1 MALDTHPFDAARTIE
16 TAEDAAVFLRD
27 AMEEG
32 DPAAIAQAL
41 GTIAR
46 ARGMTDVAK
55 AAGLG
60 REGLYKALGQDGNP
74 GFATVVKVM
83 QALDLKLGVVPA
95 GREAE
100 TWWLASIERVMR
112 LDGNKS
118 YEVRYR
124 TEKFSVT

>member
-1 MALDTHPFDAARTIE
+1 MALDTHPFDAARYIE
-16 TAEDAAVFLRD
+16 TAEDAVVFLRD

-60 REGLYKALGQDGNP
+60 REGLYKALSPGGNP
-74 GFATVVKVM
+74 GFATIMKVM
-83 QALDLKLGVVPA
+83 QALDLKLSVVPA
-95 GREAE
+95 GHSAE
-100 TWWLASIERVMR
+100 P
-112 LDGNKS
+112 
-118 YEVRYR
+118 
-124 TEKFSVT
+124 